1 MADGDRGPEDDKEV
15 ELESGRMPLL
25 DHLIE
30 LRNRLMWAFGAIIV
44 AFLICYQFKEVIYRF
59 LAHPLAEIYAG
70 EPGRKMIFTALT
82 EAFFTY
88 IKVSFWAA
96 ICLSFPVVAIQ
107 VWKFVAPGLYKNE
120 RKAFLPYLCA
130 TPLLF
135 AMGASLA
142 YFVVI
147 PYAFRFFLS
156 FETPGT
162 DVSLP
167 IVSEPK
173 VNEYLSLVM
182 TLLFAFGVA
191 FQLPVLLTL
200 MARAGLITSAGLI
213 SKWRYAVVGMFAVAA
228 VLTPPDIVSQISL
241 AIPLILLYGVS
252 ILSCR
257 MVEKARAKREA
268 EEEAELAGTG
278 KAAPGE

>member
-228 VLTPPDIVSQISL
+228 VLTPPDIVSQVSL

>member
-1 MADGDRGPEDDKEV
+1 
-15 ELESGRMPLL
+15 MPLL
-25 DHLIE
+25 EHLIE

-44 AFLICYQFKEVIYRF
+44 AFLVCYQFKEMIYRF

-88 IKVSFWAA
+88 VKVSFWAA
-96 ICLSFPVVAIQ
+96 
-107 VWKFVAPGLYKNE
+107 
-120 RKAFLPYLCA
+120 LC
-130 TPLLF
+130 
-135 AMGASLA
+135 
-142 YFVVI
+142 
-147 PYAFRFFLS
+147 R
-156 FETPGT
+156 
-162 DVSLP
+162 SLP

-200 MARAGLITSAGLI
+200 MARAGLVTSAGLL

-228 VLTPPDIVSQISL
+228 VLTPPDIVSQVSL
-241 AIPLILLYGVS
+241 AVPLIILYFVS
-252 ILSCR
+252 IYSCR
-257 MVEKARAKREA
+257 LVEKARAKREA
-268 EEEAELAGTG
+268 EEEAELAGS
-278 KAAPGE
+278 KPAA